1 MDPRL
6 YGKRG
11 YDMDLTVFRSLFALD
26 PNTNIPISTNLLM
39 TSDGIGGIQW
49 ESLAWY
55 TSTVS
60 ISNIKILDVNTANA
74 IPVHNLTIQNGNL
87 LVDGAGAIGSG
98 ISIIQLASSITGLGS
113 AGYVST
119 TSLYSTVAGLGTA
132 GYVSS
137 ATLTKTVEALG
148 TTGYISTTSLYSTVA
163 GLGTAGYVSTAQFN
177 SFSNFIYNPVSYISS
192 GNLFSTSISLL
203 GYIDGFVNSQGSAIS
218 SFTVTGTVNFFST
231 LSIGTFVYVNGN
243 ISTLSTSVGDA
254 IVNLG
259 TTPGY
264 LSSLQSQVLSTG
276 TIGLSSINFIDTVTG
291 IKQLVAI
298 TNGIFQVN
306 GASITGDVSKGDLT
320 STVIGLGTV
329 GYLSTIVWDSVIS
342 TANLTDLIS
351 TANLADLISS
361 ANLSGLISTAN
372 LSGLIS
378 TANLTDLISTANLNG
393 LVNSAD
399 LTGLISTANLTDL
412 ISTANLTG
420 LISTSFFD
428 TQITSSLIGLGN
440 LGFLS
445 SYNTRNVSTGT
456 VQASSITFIDINVP
470 PSVGAGLPSLLYAS
484 SGKLM
489 FNGAFAT
496 GEGAAAGVSQLIAG
510 NGISLNPQIGTGT
523 VTLTATIANMV
534 GLISTPNVANIVSTA
549 NLNGLVSTSFFDS
562 QITSS
567 INGLGTAGYI
577 SSSFFD
583 SQITS
588 SLNGLGTAGYIS
600 STQLQS
606 TVVALKQSFFVVN
619 TDSLYLI
626 GSGNTLVV
634 SSLRELVYLSS
645 FIQSTVTYKGS
656 NGNIAPQWTAG
667 TQPISFTTANLQL
680 DSFSTLITSRAT
692 VTIEVLGNFAFSP
705 LGLAQSPVPIYMSSF
720 VKSGLSGN
728 NNYLSSQMF
737 QTMFFPSNYNSG
749 IAGGLYGGISNYF
762 SPSIKMSIP
771 GSVIQSFYRN
781 APLVLGHYLPNAVT
795 LATTQGFLNSNASVF
810 FGSTNSVFI
819 SVQNVP

>member
-11 YDMDLTVFRSLFALD
+11 YDMDLTIFRSLFALD
-26 PNTNIPISTNLLM
+26 SNTNIPISTNLLM

-98 ISIIQLASSITGLGS
+98 ISILQLASSITGLGS

-137 ATLTKTVEALG
+137 ATLTKTVAGLG
-148 TTGYISTTSLYSTVA
+148 TTGYVSTTSLYSTVI
-163 GLGTAGYVSTAQFN
+163 GLGTAGYVSSAQFT

-243 ISTLSTSVGDA
+243 ISTLSTSIGDA
-254 IVNLG
+254 IINLG
-259 TTPGY
+259 STPGY

-291 IKQLVAI
+291 VTQLAAI

-342 TANLTDLIS
+342 TANLT
-351 TANLADLISS
+351 
-361 ANLSGLISTAN
+361 G
-372 LSGLIS
+372 
-378 TANLTDLISTANLNG
+378 
-393 LVNSAD
+393 
-399 LTGLISTANLTDL
+399 L

-420 LISTSFFD
+420 LISTANLTGLVTTANLKNMVSTANLKNMVSTANLTGLISTANLTRLISTANLTGLISTANLTGLISTANLTGLVSTNFFD
-428 TQITSSLIGLGN
+428 TQITSSLKGLGTF
-440 LGFLS
+440 GFLS
-445 SYNTRNVSTGT
+445 SFNTTTFSTGT
-456 VQASSITFIDINVP
+456 VKASSITFIDINIP
-470 PSVGAGLPSLLYAS
+470 PSASAGLPSLLYAS
-484 SGKLM
+484 SGKLL
-489 FNGAFAT
+489 FNGAYVT
-496 GEGAAAGVSQLIAG
+496 GSGAAVGVSQLVPGA
-510 NGISLNPQIGTGT
+510 GISITPEIGTGIVR
-523 VTLTATIANMV
+523 VTASITNMI

-549 NLNGLVSTSFFDS
+549 NLNGLVSTP
-562 QITSS
+562 
-567 INGLGTAGYI
+567 
-577 SSSFFD
+577 FFD

-606 TVVALKQSFFVVN
+606 TVVALRQGFFVVN
-619 TDSLYLI
+619 ANSVYLI
-626 GSGNTLVV
+626 GSGNTLTV
-634 SSLRELVYLSS
+634 SSLQDIVYLSS
-645 FIQSTVTYKGS
+645 FVQSTVTYKGS
-656 NGNIAPQWTAG
+656 NGNITPQWTAG

-680 DSFSTLITSRAT
+680 DSFSTLITSNAT

-705 LGLAQSPVPIYMSSF
+705 LALPVSPVPIYMSSF
-720 VKSGLSGN
+720 VQSGVSGN
-728 NNYLSSQMF
+728 SNYLSSQMF
-737 QTMFFPSNYNSG
+737 QSMFFPSNYNSG
-749 IAGGLYGGISNYF
+749 TAGGLYGNISNYF

-771 GSVIQSFYRN
+771 GLVIQSFYRN

-795 LATTQGFLNSNASVF
+795 LGTTQGFVNSNATVF

-819 SVQNVP
+819 SVQNMP

>member
-26 PNTNIPISTNLLM
+26 PNTNIPSSTNLLM

-148 TTGYISTTSLYSTVA
+148 TTGYVSTTSLYSTVA

-276 TIGLSSINFIDTVTG
+276 TIGLSSINFVDTVTG
-291 IKQLVAI
+291 VTQLVAI

-320 STVIGLGTV
+320 STVIGLGTA

-361 ANLSGLISTAN
+361 ANLTGLISTAN

-393 LVNSAD
+393 LVNTAN
-399 LTGLISTANLTDL
+399 LTGLISTANLTDLISTANLTDL

-445 SYNTRNVSTGT
+445 SFNATTFSTGT
-456 VQASSITFIDINVP
+456 VQASSITFIDINVS

-496 GEGAAAGVSQLIAG
+496 GVGAAAGVSQLIAG
-510 NGISLNPQIGTGT
+510 NGISLTPEIGTGT

-534 GLISTPNVANIVSTA
+534 GLISTPNVADIVSTA
-549 NLNGLVSTSFFDS
+549 NLNGLVST
-562 QITSS
+562 
-567 INGLGTAGYI
+567 N
-577 SSSFFD
+577 FFD

-588 SLNGLGTAGYIS
+588 SLTGLGTAGYIS

-705 LGLAQSPVPIYMSSF
+705 LGLPVSPVPIYMSSF
-720 VKSGLSGN
+720 VQSGASGN
-728 NNYLSSQMF
+728 SNYLSSQMF
-737 QTMFFPSNYNSG
+737 QNMFFPSNYNSG
-749 IAGGLYGGISNYF
+749 TAGGLYGGISNYF

>member
-119 TSLYSTVAGLGTA
+119 ASLYSTVAGLGTA

-148 TTGYISTTSLYSTVA
+148 TTGYVSTTSLYSTVA

-276 TIGLSSINFIDTVTG
+276 TIGLSSINFVDTVTG

-320 STVIGLGTV
+320 STVIGLGTA
-329 GYLSTIVWDSVIS
+329 GYLSSIVWDSVIS

-361 ANLSGLISTAN
+361 ANLTGLISTAN

-393 LVNSAD
+393 LVNTANLTGLISTAN

-496 GEGAAAGVSQLIAG
+496 GVGAAAGVSQLIAG
-510 NGISLNPQIGTGT
+510 NGISLTPEIGTGT

-549 NLNGLVSTSFFDS
+549 NLNGLVST
-562 QITSS
+562 
-567 INGLGTAGYI
+567 
-577 SSSFFD
+577 SFFD

-692 VTIEVLGNFAFSP
+692 VTTEVLGNFAFSP

-720 VKSGLSGN
+720 VQSGAQGN
-728 NNYLSSQMF
+728 SNYLSSQMF
-737 QTMFFPSNYNSG
+737 QNMFFPSNYNSG
-749 IAGGLYGGISNYF
+749 TAGGLYGGISNYF

-795 LATTQGFLNSNASVF
+795 LATTQGFLNSNATVF

>member
-11 YDMDLTVFRSLFALD
+11 YDMDLTIFRSLFALD

-119 TSLYSTVAGLGTA
+119 ASLYSTVAGLGTA

-148 TTGYISTTSLYSTVA
+148 TTGYVSTTSLYSTVA

-276 TIGLSSINFIDTVTG
+276 TIGLSSINFVDTVTG

-320 STVIGLGTV
+320 STVIGLGTA

-351 TANLADLISS
+351 TANLTDLISS
-361 ANLSGLISTAN
+361 ANLTGLISTAN

-399 LTGLISTANLTDL
+399 LTGLISTANLTDLISTANLTDL

-470 PSVGAGLPSLLYAS
+470 PSVGAGLPSILYAS

-567 INGLGTAGYI
+567 
-577 SSSFFD
+577 
-583 SQITS
+583 
-588 SLNGLGTAGYIS
+588 LNGLGTAGYIS

-656 NGNIAPQWTAG
+656 NGNITPQWTAG

-680 DSFSTLITSRAT
+680 DSFSTFITSRAT

-720 VKSGLSGN
+720 VQSGAQGN
-728 NNYLSSQMF
+728 SNYLSSQMF
-737 QTMFFPSNYNSG
+737 QNMFFPSNYNSG
-749 IAGGLYGGISNYF
+749 TAGGLYGGISNYF

-795 LATTQGFLNSNASVF
+795 LATTQGFLNSNATVF

>member
-11 YDMDLTVFRSLFALD
+11 YDMDLTIFRSLFALD

-119 TSLYSTVAGLGTA
+119 ASLYSTVAGLGTA

-137 ATLTKTVEALG
+137 ATLTKTVAALG

-203 GYIDGFVNSQGSAIS
+203 GFIDGFVNSQGSAIS

-276 TIGLSSINFIDTVTG
+276 TIGLSSINFVDTVTG
-291 IKQLVAI
+291 VTQLVAI

-320 STVIGLGTV
+320 STVIGLGTA
-329 GYLSTIVWDSVIS
+329 GYLSSIVWDSVIS

-361 ANLSGLISTAN
+361 ANLTGLISTAN

-399 LTGLISTANLTDL
+399 LTGLISTANLTDLISTANLTDL

-496 GEGAAAGVSQLIAG
+496 GVGAAAGVSQLIAG
-510 NGISLNPQIGTGT
+510 NGISLTPEIGTGT

-549 NLNGLVSTSFFDS
+549 NLNGLVST
-562 QITSS
+562 
-567 INGLGTAGYI
+567 N
-577 SSSFFD
+577 FFD

-656 NGNIAPQWTAG
+656 NGNIAPQWNAG

-720 VKSGLSGN
+720 VQSGASGN
-728 NNYLSSQMF
+728 SNYLSSQMF
-737 QTMFFPSNYNSG
+737 QNMFFPSNYNSG
-749 IAGGLYGGISNYF
+749 TAGGLYGGISNYF

>member
-11 YDMDLTVFRSLFALD
+11 YDMDLTIFRSLFALD

-87 LVDGAGAIGSG
+87 LVDGVGAVGSG

-137 ATLTKTVEALG
+137 ATLTKTVAALG

-203 GYIDGFVNSQGSAIS
+203 GFIDGFVNSQGSAIS

-276 TIGLSSINFIDTVTG
+276 TIGLSSINFVDTVTG
-291 IKQLVAI
+291 VTQLVAI

-320 STVIGLGTV
+320 STVIGLGTA

-342 TANLTDLIS
+342 TANLADLIS

-399 LTGLISTANLTDL
+399 LTGLISTANLTDLISTANLTDL

-496 GEGAAAGVSQLIAG
+496 GVGAAAGVSQLIAG
-510 NGISLNPQIGTGT
+510 NGISLTPEIGTGT

-549 NLNGLVSTSFFDS
+549 NLNGLVST
-562 QITSS
+562 
-567 INGLGTAGYI
+567 
-577 SSSFFD
+577 SFFD

-626 GSGNTLVV
+626 GSGNTLVI

-720 VKSGLSGN
+720 VQSGASGN
-728 NNYLSSQMF
+728 SNYLSSQMF
-737 QTMFFPSNYNSG
+737 QNMFFPSNYNSG
-749 IAGGLYGGISNYF
+749 TAGGLYGGISNYF

>member
-26 PNTNIPISTNLLM
+26 SNTNIPISTNLLM

-74 IPVHNLTIQNGNL
+74 IPVHNITIQNGNL

-119 TSLYSTVAGLGTA
+119 TSLYSTVAGLATA

-137 ATLTKTVEALG
+137 ATLAKTVEGLG
-148 TTGYISTTSLYSTVA
+148 TTGYISTTSLYSTVI
-163 GLGTAGYVSTAQFN
+163 GLGTAGYVSSAQFN
-177 SFSNFIYNPVSYISS
+177 TFSNFIYNPVSYISS

-218 SFTVTGTVNFFST
+218 SFTVNGTANFFST

-276 TIGLSSINFIDTVTG
+276 RIGLSSIDFIDTATGVT
-291 IKQLVAI
+291 QLAAI

-320 STVIGLGTV
+320 STVIGLGTA
-329 GYLSTIVWDSVIS
+329 GYLSTIVWDSVVS

-351 TANLADLISS
+351 TPNLTDLIST
-361 ANLSGLISTAN
+361 ANLTGLISTAN
-372 LSGLIS
+372 LTGLIS
-378 TANLTDLISTANLNG
+378 TANLTDLISTANLTG
-393 LVNSAD
+393 LVSNAD
-399 LTGLISTANLTDL
+399 LSGLISTANLTDLISTANLTDL

-428 TQITSSLIGLGN
+428 TQITSSLVGLGN

-445 SYNTRNVSTGT
+445 SFNATTFSTGT
-456 VQASSITFIDINVP
+456 VQTSSITFLDINIP
-470 PSVGAGLPSLLYAS
+470 PSAGAGLPSLLYAS

-496 GEGAAAGVSQLIAG
+496 GEGASAGVSQLIAG

-534 GLISTPNVANIVSTA
+534 GLISTPNLENIVSTA
-549 NLNGLVSTSFFDS
+549 NLNGLVSTSFF
-562 QITSS
+562 
-567 INGLGTAGYI
+567 N
-577 SSSFFD
+577 

-588 SLNGLGTAGYIS
+588 SLNGLGTTGYIS

-656 NGNIAPQWTAG
+656 NGNITPQWTAG

-720 VKSGLSGN
+720 VQSGVSGN
-728 NNYLSSQMF
+728 SNYLSSQMF
-737 QTMFFPSNYNSG
+737 QSMFFPSNYNSG
-749 IAGGLYGGISNYF
+749 TAGGLYGSISNYF
-762 SPSIKMSIP
+762 SPTIKMSIP

-819 SVQNVP
+819 SVQNMP

>member
-372 LSGLIS
+372 L
-378 TANLTDLISTANLNG
+378 TDLISTANLNG

-412 ISTANLTG
+412 ISTANLTGFISTANLTG

>member
-119 TSLYSTVAGLGTA
+119 ASLYSTVAGLGTA

-148 TTGYISTTSLYSTVA
+148 TTGYVSTTSLYSTVA

-276 TIGLSSINFIDTVTG
+276 TIGLSSINFVDTVTG

-320 STVIGLGTV
+320 STVIGLGTA

-351 TANLADLISS
+351 TANLTDLISS
-361 ANLSGLISTAN
+361 ANLTGLISTAN

-393 LVNSAD
+393 LVNTANLTGLISTAN

-470 PSVGAGLPSLLYAS
+470 PSVGAGLPSILYAS

-567 INGLGTAGYI
+567 
-577 SSSFFD
+577 
-583 SQITS
+583 
-588 SLNGLGTAGYIS
+588 LNGLGTAGYIS

-656 NGNIAPQWTAG
+656 NGNIAPQWNAG

-720 VKSGLSGN
+720 VQSGAQGN
-728 NNYLSSQMF
+728 SNYLSSQMF
-737 QTMFFPSNYNSG
+737 QNMFFPSNYNSG
-749 IAGGLYGGISNYF
+749 TAGGLYGGISNYF

-795 LATTQGFLNSNASVF
+795 LATTQGFLNSNATVF

>member
-26 PNTNIPISTNLLM
+26 SNTNIPISTNLLM

-74 IPVHNLTIQNGNL
+74 IPVHNITIQNGNL

-119 TSLYSTVAGLGTA
+119 TSLYSTVAGLATA

-137 ATLTKTVEALG
+137 ATLAKTVEGLG
-148 TTGYISTTSLYSTVA
+148 TTGYISTTSLYSTVI
-163 GLGTAGYVSTAQFN
+163 GLGTAGYVSSAQFT
-177 SFSNFIYNPVSYISS
+177 SFSNFIYNSVSYISS
-192 GNLFSTSISLL
+192 GNLFSTSVSLL

-264 LSSLQSQVLSTG
+264 LSSLQSQFLSTG
-276 TIGLSSINFIDTVTG
+276 RIGLSSIDFIDTATGVT
-291 IKQLVAI
+291 QLAAI

-320 STVIGLGTV
+320 STVIGLGTA
-329 GYLSTIVWDSVIS
+329 GYLSTIVWDSVVSTANLTGLIS

-351 TANLADLISS
+351 TANLTGI
-361 ANLSGLISTAN
+361 ISTAN

-378 TANLTDLISTANLNG
+378 TANLTDLISTANLTG
-393 LVNSAD
+393 LVSNAD

-420 LISTSFFD
+420 LISTANLTRLVSTGFFD
-428 TQITSSLIGLGN
+428 TQITSSLVGLGN

-445 SYNTRNVSTGT
+445 SFNATTFSTGN
-456 VQASSITFIDINVP
+456 VQASSIRFIDINLP

-510 NGISLNPQIGTGT
+510 NGISLTPQIGTGT
-523 VTLTATIANMV
+523 VTLTATIANMI
-534 GLISTPNVANIVSTA
+534 GLISTPNLVNIVSTA
-549 NLNGLVSTSFFDS
+549 NLNGLVSTSFFD
-562 QITSS
+562 T
-567 INGLGTAGYI
+567 
-577 SSSFFD
+577 
-583 SQITS
+583 QITS
-588 SLNGLGTAGYIS
+588 SLNGLGTVGYIS

-656 NGNIAPQWTAG
+656 NGNVAPQWTAG

-705 LGLAQSPVPIYMSSF
+705 LGLPVSPVPIYMSSF
-720 VKSGLSGN
+720 VQSGVSGN
-728 NNYLSSQMF
+728 SNYLSSQMF
-737 QTMFFPSNYNSG
+737 QSMFFPSNYNSG
-749 IAGGLYGGISNYF
+749 TAGGLYGGISNYF

-795 LATTQGFLNSNASVF
+795 LATTQGFLNSNATVF

-819 SVQNVP
+819 SVQNMP

>member
-11 YDMDLTVFRSLFALD
+11 YDMDLTIFRSLFALD
-26 PNTNIPISTNLLM
+26 SNTNIPISTNLLM

-87 LVDGAGAIGSG
+87 LVDGVGAVGSG

-119 TSLYSTVAGLGTA
+119 ASLYSTVAGLGTA

-148 TTGYISTTSLYSTVA
+148 TTGYVSTTSLYSTVA
-163 GLGTAGYVSTAQFN
+163 GLGTAGYMSTAQFN

-291 IKQLVAI
+291 IKQLAAI

-306 GASITGDVSKGDLT
+306 GASITGDVSKGNLT

-329 GYLSTIVWDSVIS
+329 GYLSTIVWNSVISTANLTRLIS

-351 TANLADLISS
+351 TANLT
-361 ANLSGLISTAN
+361 GLISTAN
-372 LSGLIS
+372 LTGIIS

-393 LVNSAD
+393 LVNTAN
-399 LTGLISTANLTDL
+399 LTGLISTANLTDLISTANLTDL

-456 VQASSITFIDINVP
+456 VQASSITFIDINVS

-496 GEGAAAGVSQLIAG
+496 GVGAAAGVSQLIAG
-510 NGISLNPQIGTGT
+510 NGISLTPQIGTGT

-534 GLISTPNVANIVSTA
+534 GLISTPNVADIVSTA
-549 NLNGLVSTSFFDS
+549 NLNGLVST
-562 QITSS
+562 
-567 INGLGTAGYI
+567 N
-577 SSSFFD
+577 FFD

-588 SLNGLGTAGYIS
+588 SLTGLGTAGYIS

-720 VKSGLSGN
+720 VQSGASGN
-728 NNYLSSQMF
+728 SNYLSSQMF

-795 LATTQGFLNSNASVF
+795 LATTQGFLNSNATVF

>member
-361 ANLSGLISTAN
+361 AN

>member
-11 YDMDLTVFRSLFALD
+11 YDMDLTIFRSLFALD
-26 PNTNIPISTNLLM
+26 SNTNIPISTNLLM

-87 LVDGAGAIGSG
+87 LVDGVGAVGSG

-119 TSLYSTVAGLGTA
+119 ASLYSTVAGLGTA

-148 TTGYISTTSLYSTVA
+148 TTGYVSTTSLYSTVA

-291 IKQLVAI
+291 IKQLAAI

-306 GASITGDVSKGDLT
+306 GASITGDVSKGNLT

-329 GYLSTIVWDSVIS
+329 GYLSTIVWNSVISTANLTRLIS

-351 TANLADLISS
+351 TANLT
-361 ANLSGLISTAN
+361 GLISTAN
-372 LSGLIS
+372 LTGIIS

-393 LVNSAD
+393 LVNTAN
-399 LTGLISTANLTDL
+399 LTGLISTANLTDLISTANLTDL

-445 SYNTRNVSTGT
+445 SFNATTFSTGT
-456 VQASSITFIDINVP
+456 VQASSITFIDINVS

-496 GEGAAAGVSQLIAG
+496 GVGAAAGVSQLIAG
-510 NGISLNPQIGTGT
+510 NGISLTPQIGTGT

-534 GLISTPNVANIVSTA
+534 GLISTPNVADIVSTA
-549 NLNGLVSTSFFDS
+549 NLNGLVST
-562 QITSS
+562 
-567 INGLGTAGYI
+567 N
-577 SSSFFD
+577 FFD

-588 SLNGLGTAGYIS
+588 SLTGLGTAGYIS

-720 VKSGLSGN
+720 VQSGASGN
-728 NNYLSSQMF
+728 SNYLSSQMF
-737 QTMFFPSNYNSG
+737 QNMFFPSNYNSG

-795 LATTQGFLNSNASVF
+795 LATTQGFLNSNATVF

>member
-26 PNTNIPISTNLLM
+26 SNTNIPISTNLLM

-74 IPVHNLTIQNGNL
+74 IPVHNITIQNGNL

-119 TSLYSTVAGLGTA
+119 TSLYSTVAGLATA

-137 ATLTKTVEALG
+137 ATLAKTVEGLG
-148 TTGYISTTSLYSTVA
+148 TTGYISTTSLYSTVI
-163 GLGTAGYVSTAQFN
+163 GLGTAGYVSSAQFN
-177 SFSNFIYNPVSYISS
+177 TFSNFIYNPVSYISS

-218 SFTVTGTVNFFST
+218 SFTVNGTANFFST

-276 TIGLSSINFIDTVTG
+276 RIGLSSIDFIDTATGVT
-291 IKQLVAI
+291 QLAAI

-320 STVIGLGTV
+320 STVIGLGTA
-329 GYLSTIVWDSVIS
+329 GYLSTIVWDSVVS

-351 TANLADLISS
+351 TPNLTDLIST
-361 ANLSGLISTAN
+361 ANLTGLISTAN
-372 LSGLIS
+372 LTGLIS
-378 TANLTDLISTANLNG
+378 TANLTDLISTANLTG
-393 LVNSAD
+393 LVSNAD
-399 LTGLISTANLTDL
+399 LSGLISTANLTDLISTANLTDL

-428 TQITSSLIGLGN
+428 TQITSSLVGLGN

-445 SYNTRNVSTGT
+445 SFNATTFSTGN
-456 VQASSITFIDINVP
+456 VQASSITFLDINIP
-470 PSVGAGLPSLLYAS
+470 PSAGAGLPSLLYAS

-496 GEGAAAGVSQLIAG
+496 GEGASAGVSQLIAG

-534 GLISTPNVANIVSTA
+534 GLISTPNLENIVSTA
-549 NLNGLVSTSFFDS
+549 NLNGLVSTSFF
-562 QITSS
+562 
-567 INGLGTAGYI
+567 N
-577 SSSFFD
+577 

-588 SLNGLGTAGYIS
+588 SLNGLGTTGYIS

-656 NGNIAPQWTAG
+656 NGNITPQWTAG

-705 LGLAQSPVPIYMSSF
+705 LGLPVSPVPIYMSSF
-720 VKSGLSGN
+720 VQSGVSGN
-728 NNYLSSQMF
+728 SNYLSSQMF
-737 QTMFFPSNYNSG
+737 QSMFFPSNYNSG
-749 IAGGLYGGISNYF
+749 TAGGLYGSISNYF
-762 SPSIKMSIP
+762 SPTIKMSIP

-819 SVQNVP
+819 SVQNMP

>member
-11 YDMDLTVFRSLFALD
+11 YDMDLTIFRSLFALD

-119 TSLYSTVAGLGTA
+119 ASLYSTVAGLGTA

-137 ATLTKTVEALG
+137 ATLTKTVAALG

-203 GYIDGFVNSQGSAIS
+203 GFIDGFVNSQGSAIS

-276 TIGLSSINFIDTVTG
+276 TIGLSSINFVDTVTG
-291 IKQLVAI
+291 VTQLVAI

-320 STVIGLGTV
+320 STVIGLGTA

-351 TANLADLISS
+351 TANLTDLISS
-361 ANLSGLISTAN
+361 ANLTGLISTAN

-399 LTGLISTANLTDL
+399 LTGLISTANLTDLISTANLTDL

-567 INGLGTAGYI
+567 
-577 SSSFFD
+577 
-583 SQITS
+583 
-588 SLNGLGTAGYIS
+588 LNGLGTAGYIS

-656 NGNIAPQWTAG
+656 NGNIAPQWNAG

-720 VKSGLSGN
+720 VQSGAQGN
-728 NNYLSSQMF
+728 SNYLSSQMF
-737 QTMFFPSNYNSG
+737 QNMFFPSNYNSG
-749 IAGGLYGGISNYF
+749 TAGGLYGGISNYF

-795 LATTQGFLNSNASVF
+795 LATTQGFLNSNATVF

>member
-11 YDMDLTVFRSLFALD
+11 YDMDLTIFRSLFALD

-137 ATLTKTVEALG
+137 ATLTKTVAALG

-203 GYIDGFVNSQGSAIS
+203 GFIDGFVNSQGSAIS

-276 TIGLSSINFIDTVTG
+276 TIGLSSINFVDTVTG
-291 IKQLVAI
+291 VTQLVAI

-320 STVIGLGTV
+320 STVIGLGTA

-351 TANLADLISS
+351 TANLTDLISS
-361 ANLSGLISTAN
+361 ANLTGLISTAN

-399 LTGLISTANLTDL
+399 LTGLISTANLTDLISTANLTDL

-496 GEGAAAGVSQLIAG
+496 GVGAAAGVSQLIAG
-510 NGISLNPQIGTGT
+510 NGISLTPEIGTGT

-549 NLNGLVSTSFFDS
+549 NLNGLVST
-562 QITSS
+562 
-567 INGLGTAGYI
+567 
-577 SSSFFD
+577 SFFD

-656 NGNIAPQWTAG
+656 NGNIAPQWNAG

-720 VKSGLSGN
+720 VQSGASGN
-728 NNYLSSQMF
+728 SNYLSSQMF
-737 QTMFFPSNYNSG
+737 QNMFFPSNYNSG
-749 IAGGLYGGISNYF
+749 TAGGLYGGISNYF

>member
-11 YDMDLTVFRSLFALD
+11 YDMDLTIFRSLFALD

-87 LVDGAGAIGSG
+87 LVDGVGAVGSG

-119 TSLYSTVAGLGTA
+119 ASLYSTVAGLGTA

-148 TTGYISTTSLYSTVA
+148 TTGYVSTTSLYSTVA

-276 TIGLSSINFIDTVTG
+276 TIGLSSINFVDTVTG
-291 IKQLVAI
+291 VTQLVAI

-320 STVIGLGTV
+320 STVIGLGTA
-329 GYLSTIVWDSVIS
+329 GYLSSIVWDSVIS

-445 SYNTRNVSTGT
+445 SYNSRNVSTGT

-549 NLNGLVSTSFFDS
+549 NLNGLVST
-562 QITSS
+562 
-567 INGLGTAGYI
+567 
-577 SSSFFD
+577 SFFD

-705 LGLAQSPVPIYMSSF
+705 LGLPVSPVPIYMSSF
-720 VKSGLSGN
+720 VQSGLSGN

-795 LATTQGFLNSNASVF
+795 LATTQGFLNSNATVF